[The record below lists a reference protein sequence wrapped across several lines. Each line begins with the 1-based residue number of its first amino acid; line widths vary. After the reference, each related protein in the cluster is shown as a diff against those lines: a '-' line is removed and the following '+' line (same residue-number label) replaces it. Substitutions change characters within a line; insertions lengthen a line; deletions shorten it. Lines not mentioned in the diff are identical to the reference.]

1 MIKSD
6 KQFEQY
12 QSFFKNW
19 RQYWK
24 TYGGRK
30 GVLLSPYFG
39 FAFVLSCCTYPI
51 WMAQLENY
59 YWYDPCIE
67 IIPNLLGFTLG
78 GFAIWLAFGD
88 DGFRTVMAGE
98 SPNENTA
105 DPSPFM
111 KVNSTFLHFIILQTI
126 SLFLSIIG
134 KVWSINSGVLAFIGW
149 TVFLYALATAFAAAF
164 AILTLSGLFDIYV
177 TKGREAA
184 AAAKER
190 EAATKEKE
198 SPS

>member
-12 QSFFKNW
+12 KSFFKNW
-19 RQYWK
+19 RTFWK
-24 TYGGRK
+24 TYGGLS
-30 GVLLSPYFG
+30 GVLGSPYFI
-39 FAFVLSCCTYPI
+39 FSVILSCCTYPI
-51 WMAQLENY
+51 WKGQLENY

-98 SPNENTA
+98 SPNEQTKA
-105 DPSPFM
+105 PSPFM

-126 SLFLSIIG
+126 SLFLSIIS
-134 KVWSINSGVLAFIGW
+134 KVWSINSGIFAFIGW

-184 AAAKER
+184 AKKKE
-190 EAATKEKE
+190 ATPNNGEKNQ
-198 SPS
+198 